1 MKSRPD
7 YPFIIGFLL
16 IVICSSLLGQDAT
29 PQANHDAS
37 PPVADNAAQAAT
49 TATAKPHDN
58 SFVIGNDDRLSI
70 NVWNETNLTETV
82 PVRSDGMISMPLIG
96 EVQAAGQTPMQL
108 EQAIAGKL
116 KTYVTDPQVTVMVV
130 QINSEKF
137 NILGRVAKPGSYSL
151 SATTTVLDAIAEAGG
166 FQDFAKQKNIYIL
179 RQKPGGGE
187 TRIPFNYNAVI
198 RGNKPEENVRLLPHD
213 TIVVP

>member
-1 MKSRPD
+1 MKNRPD

-16 IVICSSLLGQDAT
+16 IVICSSLFGQSTA
-29 PQANHDAS
+29 PQPD
-37 PPVADNAAQAAT
+37 PGAAPAAT
-49 TATAKPHDN
+49 DSAAAVSATTKAHDN

-70 NVWNETNLTETV
+70 NVWKETDLTETV
-82 PVRSDGMISMPLIG
+82 PVRSDGRISMPLIG
-96 EVQAAGQTPMQL
+96 EVQAAGLTPLQL
-108 EQAIAGKL
+108 EEAIAGKL
-116 KTYVTDPQVTVMVV
+116 KTYITDPQVTVMVA

-187 TRIPFNYNAVI
+187 TRIPFNYKAVI
-198 RGNKPEENVRLLPHD
+198 RGNRPEENVRLQPHD

>member
-1 MKSRPD
+1 MKNRPD

-16 IVICSSLLGQDAT
+16 IVICSSLLGQSTA
-29 PQANHDAS
+29 PQTDPGAA
-37 PPVADNAAQAAT
+37 PAAADSAAAGPAT
-49 TATAKPHDN
+49 TKAHDN

-70 NVWNETNLTETV
+70 NVWKEPDLTETV
-82 PVRSDGMISMPLIG
+82 PVRSDGKISMPLIG
-96 EVQAAGQTPMQL
+96 EVQAAGLTPLQL
-108 EQAIAGKL
+108 EQGIADKL
-116 KTYVTDPQVTVMVV
+116 KTYITDPQVTVMVA

-166 FQDFAKQKNIYIL
+166 FQDFAKQKDIYIL

-187 TRIPFNYNAVI
+187 TRIPFNYKAVI